1 MRAEKHCK
9 QWISQYLFIDCASS
23 QGVAG
28 CIPSQYALLLAIR
41 PKRQQNFQALSRPT
55 QRPEIHSEDNADQ
68 TIPNLLSAD
77 LQWSLHVFAAVNRI
91 WGPNFLAF
99 SRLYRSRWNSSQGWS
114 HTSRSLK
121 ISHWGHWL
129 KGNSIEMVL
138 IPACYNTS
146 RSQRFR
152 QFQSWSRRRH
162 SPSKCIVVRPSFKR
176 QLKISRI
183 SESLQYMI
191 KQLSWSSSETPEHR
205 EW

>member
-28 CIPSQYALLLAIR
+28 CIPSQYAKNCWLSGPNGSRIFRRCQDRLKDPKYTVRTMLTKPYQTCYLLIK
-41 PKRQQNFQALSRPT
+41 PM
-55 QRPEIHSEDNADQ
+55 
-68 TIPNLLSAD
+68 
-77 LQWSLHVFAAVNRI
+77 VFAAVKRI

-129 KGNSIEMVL
+129 KGNSIEMGL
-138 IPACYNTS
+138 ISACYNTS

-176 QLKISRI
+176 QLSISRI

-191 KQLSWSSSETPEHR
+191 KQLS
-205 EW
+205 

>member
-23 QGVAG
+23 QGVAA
-28 CIPSQYALLLAIR
+28 S
-41 PKRQQNFQALSRPT
+41 
-55 QRPEIHSEDNADQ
+55 
-68 TIPNLLSAD
+68 LLSMLKTVGRPGPNGSRIFRGQCWPNHTKPAICWSN
-77 LQWSLHVFAAVNRI
+77 QWSTCSSEVRI

-129 KGNSIEMVL
+129 KGNSIEMGL

-176 QLKISRI
+176 QLSISRI

-191 KQLSWSSSETPEHR
+191 KQLS
-205 EW
+205 

>member
-1 MRAEKHCK
+1 MNLSISLHRLRQFPRCCWLHPFSVCFTVGCQAQTAAEFSGAVKTDSK
-9 QWISQYLFIDCASS
+9 TRNTQWGHVRTMLTKPYQTCYLLIFNGLCMSLQQVTAS
-23 QGVAG
+23 GV
-28 CIPSQYALLLAIR
+28 
-41 PKRQQNFQALSRPT
+41 PT
-55 QRPEIHSEDNADQ
+55 SWPFPVCTEADEIHRKDDPTPQ
-68 TIPNLLSAD
+68 D
-77 LQWSLHVFAAVNRI
+77 L
-91 WGPNFLAF
+91 
-99 SRLYRSRWNSSQGWS
+99 
-114 HTSRSLK
+114 SRSLK

-176 QLKISRI
+176 QLSISRI